1 MCYIPSMSD
10 LPLNT
15 PSTMKRWEILAVA
28 VLALALTAL
37 AVHGRQKHSAEV
49 YDQFIK
55 NAAIIEEAL
64 AKYAEEHGGY
74 PSDACAYGR
83 PPGLNTRY
91 MRWKREWNI
100 DYEVRD
106 NKHGGIFVCLE
117 YCGPEGG
124 VRYKGLCDKK
134 NYRIKY
140 PKGQPIP
147 GEINR
152 IWVIKESAK
161 ILPCPTPLPAK

>member
-1 MCYIPSMSD
+1 MA
-10 LPLNT
+10 
-15 PSTMKRWEILAVA
+15 RWEIWIVA

-37 AVHGRQKHSAEV
+37 AVHGKQKHCAEG
-49 YDQFIK
+49 YEQFIK
-55 NAAIIEEAL
+55 NAEVIEEAL
-64 AKYAEEHGGY
+64 TKYADENGGY

-106 NKHGGIFVCLE
+106 NMHGGIFVCLE
-117 YCGPEGG
+117 YCGPEGA
-124 VRYKGLCDKK
+124 VRYRGLC
-134 NYRIKY
+134 NVPEYRKAY

-152 IWVIKESAK
+152 IWVIRESAK
-161 ILPCPTPLPAK
+161 VLPCPTPPPGKPDHGRRQAQ

>member
-1 MCYIPSMSD
+1 
-10 LPLNT
+10 
-15 PSTMKRWEILAVA
+15 MKRWEIWAVA
-28 VLALALTAL
+28 IIALALTAL
-37 AVHGRQKHSAEV
+37 AVHGKQIHSAKNYE
-49 YDQFIK
+49 QFIK
-55 NAAIIEEAL
+55 NAQVIEEAL
-64 AKYAEEHGGY
+64 NKYAEEHGGY

-106 NKHGGIFVCLE
+106 NGRGNAFVCLE
-117 YCGPEGG
+117 YCGPEGA
-124 VRYKGLCDKK
+124 VRYKGLCVK
-134 NYRIKY
+134 NEIRSKY
-140 PKGQPIP
+140 AKGQPIP

-161 ILPCPTPLPAK
+161 ILPCPTPIPDK